1 MRALNFTSS
10 RICALGLTLLCVAP
24 GLAAQT
30 ASLTGFVAADSNGAA
45 RLTGVE
51 VMIASAQITART
63 NWLGEFV
70 IGPMAPGRY
79 LVRIRHVGYVSVED
93 SVTIGDDTQR
103 NFILVKPPVAL
114 DSVVS
119 TAAAPRK
126 WISPGLNAFEER
138 RRTGA
143 GGHFI
148 DADILRRSDNRSLV
162 DVLAGYTPGMSFVR
176 LGGNAAYGYS
186 TRNQKG
192 AVCAMC
198 VARSNKTGYGTL
210 PGACYATVYLDG
222 QLIYDISTTGGAPPN
237 LNDFR
242 TENLSAVEYYGGEA
256 SVPLPYK
263 SSGCGTLL
271 LWTRE
276 R

>member
-1 MRALNFTSS
+1 MFSSAAGRA
-10 RICALGLTLLCVAP
+10 CALGWSFLCAATTAV
-24 GLAAQT
+24 AQT

-45 RLTGVE
+45 RLTNAE
-51 VMIASAQITART
+51 VIIAAQQITART

-70 IGPMAPGRY
+70 IGPIAPGRY
-79 LVRIRHVGYVSVED
+79 LVSVRHVGYVSTAD
-93 SVTIGDDTQR
+93 SVTIGDDTQH
-103 NFILVKPPVAL
+103 NFVLAKPPVTL
-114 DSVVS
+114 DSVVA
-119 TAAAPRK
+119 TATAPRK

-143 GGHFI
+143 GGHFL
-148 DADILRRSDNRSLV
+148 DADLLRRSENRSLV
-162 DVLAGYTPGMSFVR
+162 DVLAGYTPGLSFVR

-192 AVCAMC
+192 AACAMC
-198 VARSNKTGYGTL
+198 VSRSSKTGYGTL
-210 PGACYATVYLDG
+210 PGVCYATVYLDG
-222 QLIYDISTTGGAPPN
+222 VLIYDISTTGGAPPN
-237 LNDFR
+237 LNDYR
-242 TENLSAVEYYGGEA
+242 VNDLGAAEYYGGEA